1 VIQWLA
7 ALVGKGQ
14 ANTTVEMKINYV
26 RCTTTKMDP
35 DRSIGNRIHGGR
47 SIGAAEPRL
56 EDKAGKL
63 SAYAMETSPILQNDG
78 DNQENGVGPG

>member
-1 VIQWLA
+1 
-7 ALVGKGQ
+7 
-14 ANTTVEMKINYV
+14 MKINYV

-35 DRSIGNRIHGGR
+35 DCSIGKAIHGGR

-63 SAYAMETSPILQNDG
+63 SAYVIETGRSFRMMETTMRMGWSLDEATYRELSLMYGIERL
-78 DNQENGVGPG
+78 E